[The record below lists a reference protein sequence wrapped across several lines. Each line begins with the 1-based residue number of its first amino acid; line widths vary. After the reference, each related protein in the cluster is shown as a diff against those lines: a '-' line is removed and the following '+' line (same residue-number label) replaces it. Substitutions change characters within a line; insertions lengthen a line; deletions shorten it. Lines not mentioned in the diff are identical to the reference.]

1 MKNIWQ
7 LTVHSAS
14 TRDFVSPLP
23 IIFGQPLTI
32 RLRVAEGSPVSRV
45 FLRCAPEGSGRFW
58 ELKKERTSDGFDYF
72 ALTFELRWNI
82 FDYRFLI
89 LCEDGANYWYN
100 AKGLQSA
107 IPVDHGDFKLRANH
121 QVSDWPLSS
130 VFYQIFPDRFANGD
144 PDTNYVDG
152 EKAVT
157 GEAITV
163 KAWGEQPE
171 GGFDFFNGDL
181 KGIENNIAHL
191 QELGVNALY
200 LNPVGTAPSNHKY
213 DVIDYFH
220 VDKHLGGDEAF
231 IRLVDTLHD
240 NDIKIVID
248 GIFNH
253 CGWAHEWFN
262 RFDHFEGKGAYNDT
276 SSPYYDFFTFKEHPN
291 NYTGWWGFD
300 SLPKLD
306 YRSDK
311 LRDAIYRDDNS
322 VMKYW
327 LKPPFNLDGWRFDVA
342 NMQARFEDYQAGLE
356 VWQEVREALKPLGQ
370 EKYLMGEHFYDGS
383 DLLQGDALDGIMNY
397 MGFYYPIY
405 HWLSGRY
412 DFIGDGEG
420 NEVPYANYDAETF
433 KQQLQDFIGNIPWQN
448 ALAMYNMIS
457 SHDRPRMLTLLG
469 GDKDKLITALVFLFS
484 YVGVPAVYYGDEV
497 GMEGG
502 KDPDCRR
509 TMIWDREQWDMP
521 IWQAHQKLIEARLSA
536 KSLQQGSLIWCGSE
550 APEVVAF
557 GRELDGEVYLSVLA
571 KEKNGQL
578 VAIDTSALNL
588 QGKGTWIGVLSGA
601 SYPVNSELPQTSD
614 LYRLA

>member
-1 MKNIWQ
+1 
-7 LTVHSAS
+7 
-14 TRDFVSPLP
+14 
-23 IIFGQPLTI
+23 
-32 RLRVAEGSPVSRV
+32 
-45 FLRCAPEGSGRFW
+45 
-58 ELKKERTSDGFDYF
+58 
-72 ALTFELRWNI
+72 
-82 FDYRFLI
+82 
-89 LCEDGANYWYN
+89 
-100 AKGLQSA
+100 
-107 IPVDHGDFKLRANH
+107 
-121 QVSDWPLSS
+121 
-130 VFYQIFPDRFANGD
+130 
-144 PDTNYVDG
+144 
-152 EKAVT
+152 
-157 GEAITV
+157 
-163 KAWGEQPE
+163 
-171 GGFDFFNGDL
+171 
-181 KGIENNIAHL
+181 
-191 QELGVNALY
+191 
-200 LNPVGTAPSNHKY
+200 
-213 DVIDYFH
+213 
-220 VDKHLGGDEAF
+220 
-231 IRLVDTLHD
+231 
-240 NDIKIVID
+240 
-248 GIFNH
+248 
-253 CGWAHEWFN
+253 
-262 RFDHFEGKGAYNDT
+262 
-276 SSPYYDFFTFKEHPN
+276 
-291 NYTGWWGFD
+291 
-300 SLPKLD
+300 
-306 YRSDK
+306 
-311 LRDAIYRDDNS
+311 
-322 VMKYW
+322 
-327 LKPPFNLDGWRFDVA
+327 
-342 NMQARFEDYQAGLE
+342 MQARFEDYQAGLE